1 MPDIPGERG
10 LYEYINN
17 SIISPDTIE
26 EALFPTRPKS
36 TELREIIDNMRRSAI
51 LSELKND
58 DPILSE
64 ADPKALSSAYEM
76 LSNTAPEASLNK
88 EVARA
93 ILRQSVNS
101 VAVSPFD
108 AKQWADL
115 DQTTLR
121 NEAYAMDNKRNRN
134 NERRV

>member
-1 MPDIPGERG
+1 MSGVYYPA
-10 LYEYINN
+10 N
-17 SIISPDTIE
+17 
-26 EALFPTRPKS
+26 
-36 TELREIIDNMRRSAI
+36 
-51 LSELKND
+51 

-64 ADPKALSSAYEM
+64 ADPKALSTAYE
-76 LSNTAPEASLNK
+76 LLANSAPEASLNK

-115 DQTTLR
+115 DNVLI
-121 NEAYAMDNKRNRN
+121 KNRSATA
-134 NERRV
+134 